1 MRLLHQVRP
10 FEMGSNQRVRVA
22 LPHSQSGVALAISLI
37 LLVAM
42 TILGVAT
49 LSGTRLNE
57 KITSNAQQKAVAFE
71 VAESAL
77 ETVSNDAS
85 GLMDSIRPAEGTTVQ
100 DNPEATTDPVRNAE
114 ISTKFDQLVGSVG
127 TDIEGEVTIQ
137 YCGEGLPVGS
147 SLSVDESG
155 TPPLVGYLIDVN
167 GLATIKNSSTRADH
181 LKRVSVTRPG
191 IGLSGSCTTR

>member
-1 MRLLHQVRP
+1 MPMRSIRQVRP
-10 FEMGSNQRVRVA
+10 
-22 LPHSQSGVALAISLI
+22 LPGATRSSQSGVALAISLI

-77 ETVSNDAS
+77 ESVSNDS
-85 GLMDSIRPAEGTTVQ
+85 DVLMDAIRPKAGSPLN
-100 DNPEATTDPVRNAE
+100 DPDATSDDQRNAE
-114 ISTKFDQLVGSVG
+114 ISTSFDQLVGSVG
-127 TDIEGEVTIQ
+127 TDIKGSVTIQ
-137 YCGEGLPVGS
+137 YCGEGVPVGS

-155 TPPLVGYLIDVN
+155 PATMVSYLIDVN
-167 GLATIKNSSTRADH
+167 GIAEIKNSATRADH
-181 LKRVSVTRPG
+181 LKRVSNTGPR
-191 IGLSGSCTTR
+191 IGLTGKCTPR